1 MRDCRVIAKM
11 IAPLNIR
18 SLPSRRMMVL
28 KEVRKNRTQH
38 TISGEF
44 KQLLVDVSTIINKD
58 AHTGIQRVVRS
69 LLLQLFSHPPIGYK
83 VFPIF
88 CTHQDGYK
96 YAHHTFVEKFSS
108 QYDMPSG
115 DVVVGK
121 KDIFFA
127 LDFVAHLLP
136 LHKAQLLDWK
146 KNGVKIYTLVYDLLP
161 HLHPQWF
168 TSRSVKN
175 FHHWLKAIA
184 IYTDHFICI
193 SHSVKEELHYWLHSQ
208 GFRANSSHISV
219 IPLGSEIDASLP
231 TVGIDEQTQ
240 AILDQL
246 KMKKFILMVGTI
258 EPRKGYNDALDAM
271 EKLWEDGESVNFVI
285 VGKPGWK
292 TTKLQKRILTHK
304 QFNAKL
310 FWFSNISDEVLE
322 NLYKNSFT
330 ILMAS
335 YGEGFGLP
343 IVEAMHHKKR
353 LLVRDLP
360 VFREVA
366 LEYENIEYFTTN
378 SLLVDKLKYP
388 KKSLADTKCN
398 SLLWHE
404 SVMQLKLLLS
414 N

>member
-1 MRDCRVIAKM
+1 MIAKM

-28 KEVRKNRTQH
+28 KEVRKNRSQH

-44 KQLLVDVSTIINKD
+44 KQLLVDVSIIIDKD

-83 VFPIF
+83 VLPIF

-108 QYDMPSG
+108 QYDIPSG

-127 LDFVAHLLP
+127 LDFVVHLLP

-175 FHHWLKAIA
+175 FRRWLRTIS
-184 IYTDHFICI
+184 IYSDQLICI
-193 SHSVKEELHYWLHSQ
+193 SKSVKNEMREWLMSE
-208 GFRANSSHISV
+208 GFSTHTPRIAT
-219 IPLGSEIDASLP
+219 IPMGSDIVWSLP
-231 TVGIDEQTQ
+231 SRGADTETTALIER
-240 AILDQL
+240 L
-246 KMKKFILMVGTI
+246 KNQKFILMVGTI
-258 EPRKGYNDALDAM
+258 EPRKGYSDALDAM
-271 EKLWEDGESVNFVI
+271 EVLWENYDQTSLVI
-285 VGKPGWK
+285 VGKKGWK
-292 TTKLQKRILTHK
+292 TIKLQERLLTHK
-304 QFNAKL
+304 QVGKKL
-310 FWFSNISDEVLE
+310 FWLSDVSDEVLE
-322 NLYKNSFT
+322 KLYIESFG

-343 IVEAMHHKKR
+343 LVEAMFYNKKI
-353 LLVRDLP
+353 LVRNLQIFNEILEKYHKATFFNTALP
-360 VFREVA
+360 IVLKNWLQTNEEISQETYELNPFRWDESSKIMLRILNVA
-366 LEYENIEYFTTN
+366 
-378 SLLVDKLKYP
+378 
-388 KKSLADTKCN
+388 
-398 SLLWHE
+398 
-404 SVMQLKLLLS
+404 
-414 N
+414 

>member
-1 MRDCRVIAKM
+1 MIAKM
-11 IAPLNIR
+11 IAPLTIR

-28 KEVRKNRTQH
+28 KEVRKNRSQH

-83 VFPIF
+83 VLPVF

-108 QYDMPSG
+108 RYDMPSG

-121 KDIFFA
+121 KDVFFA

-146 KNGVKIYTLVYDLLP
+146 KNGVKIHTLVYDLLP

-175 FHHWLKAIA
+175 FHHWLKTVA

-208 GFRANSSHISV
+208 GFRASASRISV
-219 IPLGSEIDASLP
+219 IPLGSEIDASIP

-271 EKLWEDGESVNFVI
+271 EKLWEDGESVNLVI

-292 TTKLQKRILTHK
+292 TTKLQERLLTHK
-304 QFNAKL
+304 QAGKKL
-310 FWFSNISDEVLE
+310 FWLSDVSDEVLE
-322 NLYKNSFT
+322 KLYIESFG

-343 IVEAMHHKKR
+343 LVEAMFYNKKI
-353 LLVRDLP
+353 LVRNLQIFNEILEKYHKATFFNTALHIVLKNWLQTNKEISQKTYELNP
-360 VFREVA
+360 FRWDESSKIMLRILNVA
-366 LEYENIEYFTTN
+366 
-378 SLLVDKLKYP
+378 
-388 KKSLADTKCN
+388 
-398 SLLWHE
+398 
-404 SVMQLKLLLS
+404 
-414 N
+414 